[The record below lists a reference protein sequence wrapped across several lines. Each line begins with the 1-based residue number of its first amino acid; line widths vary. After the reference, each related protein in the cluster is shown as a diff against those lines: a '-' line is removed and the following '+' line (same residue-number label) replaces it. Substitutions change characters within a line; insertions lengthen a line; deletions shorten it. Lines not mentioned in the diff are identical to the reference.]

1 MSILLWTAVVLIGG
15 AGSALRFL
23 VDGAVQGGRDYPLGT
38 LAVNVSGAVIL
49 GLLTG
54 LVLGHDAA
62 LLAGTAAVGSY
73 TTFSTWM
80 LETQR
85 LTEERQHGKAALN
98 VAASLAAGVAAAAL
112 GQLMGPAR
120 SLTSAGLVT
129 VEGARLL
136 ADTAVAGPDEA
147 TKLTVYLGRQERVYR
162 VPAFVAVCD
171 LLHRRGVDG
180 ATALLGVDGTAHG
193 RRQRAAFFSRNAE
206 VPMMIIAVGAG
217 EQIGRVLPELGALLR
232 RPLLTL
238 ERVRVCKRD
247 GRSLALPGGGP
258 WQKLMVYTSET
269 VRHQGQPVH
278 RAIVR
283 RLRSAGLSGATTLR
297 GIWGFHGDHAPH
309 GDRLLQLGRH
319 VPTVTIVIDTP
330 ERIAR
335 AYPIIDELTSE
346 RGLVTCETISCLDEA
361 GLRAQARR

>member
-15 AGSALRFL
+15 AGSVLRFL
-23 VDGAVQGGRDYPLGT
+23 ADGAVQGGRDYPLGT

-54 LVLGHDAA
+54 LALGHDAA
-62 LLAGTAAVGSY
+62 LLAGTAVVGSY

-85 LTEERQHGKAALN
+85 LTEERQHGKA
-98 VAASLAAGVAAAAL
+98 
-112 GQLMGPAR
+112 
-120 SLTSAGLVT
+120 
-129 VEGARLL
+129 
-136 ADTAVAGPDEA
+136 
-147 TKLTVYLGRQERVYR
+147 
-162 VPAFVAVCD
+162 
-171 LLHRRGVDG
+171 DG

-247 GRSLALPGGGP
+247 GRSLALPDGTGPGGGP

-319 VPTVTIVIDTP
+319 VPTVTIVIDTT
-330 ERIAR
+330 ERIAG
-335 AYPIIDELTSE
+335 AYGIIDELTSE